1 MEPYRIFFESSF
13 DRLEE
18 HLQTMVAE
26 REDRLHHRS
35 DTFCRTI
42 AGEVDSQTSASQS

>member
-1 MEPYRIFFESSF
+1 MEPYRLFFESSF

-26 REDRLHHRS
+26 REGRS
-35 DTFCRTI
+35 T
-42 AGEVDSQTSASQS
+42 